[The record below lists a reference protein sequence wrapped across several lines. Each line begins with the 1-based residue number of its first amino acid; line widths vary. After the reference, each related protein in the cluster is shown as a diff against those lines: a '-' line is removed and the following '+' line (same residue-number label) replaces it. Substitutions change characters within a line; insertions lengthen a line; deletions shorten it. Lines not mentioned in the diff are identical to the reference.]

1 MSRNHYAKAL
11 KAVIEILQ
19 FYDDDKNFPL
29 LGFGAQLNTGM
40 EASKGEDAASHCFA
54 LNGNIFDPECN
65 GIDGVLETY

>member
-1 MSRNHYAKAL
+1 MNRNHYAKAL

-29 LGFGAQLNTGM
+29 LGFGAKLNTGM
-40 EASKGEDAASHCFA
+40 EASKGDEADSHCFA

-65 GIDGVLETY
+65 GIEGVL